1 MHEILTIIVSDD
13 GEVQALASA
22 GCRWLTKDKRGFS
35 VDVGGCRVNLDRLG
49 SLEGRDRLLPLA
61 RNPRLYGPAEY
72 Q

>member
-1 MHEILTIIVSDD
+1 MNEILTIIVSDD
-13 GEVQALASA
+13 GDVQALASA
-22 GCRWLTKDKRGFS
+22 GCRWLNKDGRGFA

-61 RNPRLYGPAEY
+61 RNPRLYGPAEN